1 MSTTDP
7 GTQWQHLTKL
17 VRTARDLEAG
27 GLYNAS
33 KLFWAAVFAEQI
45 RASNVISPARPG
57 DDLNRE
63 VADSIAALEASGA
76 PPTLIAALR
85 AGEQAVQEN
94 RTIPHR
100 DIPAVHVCRV
110 CGEIMLGERPVE
122 CPACGAH
129 GLTLHT
135 PNPIYFLDFLTPDQ
149 VLAALEAGPR
159 DFQALIDGMSEDLLS
174 RAPQPGEWSVRE
186 TLWHVLVAQ
195 RLLETRVEKLLA
207 EHHPSLESVAAWVF
221 AGGDTL
227 STDEIMAHY
236 RDSRSKVIGQLR
248 AMQPGDWWR
257 TGWHEEWGTVTILS
271 QATYFARHE
280 RSHWQQ
286 ITSALRAVR
295 GG

>member
-1 MSTTDP
+1 MSHTTDHA
-7 GTQWQHLTKL
+7 TRWQHLIHM

-27 GLYNAS
+27 GFNNAAM
-33 KLFWAAVFAEQI
+33 LLWAAVFAEQI
-45 RASNVISPARPG
+45 RASNDIELAPNAEDL
-57 DDLNRE
+57 DDRM
-63 VADSIAALEASGA
+63 ATTIAALEESGA
-76 PPTLIAALR
+76 SLALIAALR
-85 AGEQAVQEN
+85 AGARAVQEN

-110 CGEIMLGERPVE
+110 CGEIMLGAQPAE

-135 PNPIYFLDFLTPDQ
+135 PVPIFFLDFLTPDQ
-149 VLAALEAGPR
+149 VMAALEAGPR
-159 DFQALIDGMSEDLLS
+159 DFQALIEGMSEEQLS
-174 RAPQPGEWSVRE
+174 RAPEPGEWSVRE

-195 RLLETRVEKLLA
+195 RLLETRVARLLA
-207 EHHPSLESVAAWVF
+207 EDHPSLESVAAWVF
-221 AGGDTL
+221 EGGDTL
-227 STDEIMAHY
+227 STREIMTHY
-236 RDSRSKVIGQLR
+236 RDSRSKVVGQLR

-257 TGWHEEWGTVTILS
+257 SGWHEEWGKVTILS

-295 GG
+295 E